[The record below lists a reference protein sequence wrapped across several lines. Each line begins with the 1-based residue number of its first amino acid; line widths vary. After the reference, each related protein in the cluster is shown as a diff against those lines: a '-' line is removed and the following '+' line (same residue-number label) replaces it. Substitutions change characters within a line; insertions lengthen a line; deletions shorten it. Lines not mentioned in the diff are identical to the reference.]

1 MQIPLIFFLIAM
13 FSLILL
19 MCGVIIYLSARLL
32 TSVALDRTM
41 PRIIKK
47 KGAISGIRG
56 NEDFS
61 AALKEKGRGLEER
74 ATETVEISGHGG
86 IRLTGH
92 LLVPQEPRR
101 VIIALH
107 GWRGSWSRDFGIVSD
122 FWYSS
127 SSTVIYAEQRG
138 QKGSGGDC
146 MTFGLLER
154 LDVMEW
160 VRWTI
165 KRFSDL
171 PVYLCGVS
179 MGASS
184 VLMSADLG
192 LPGEVHGIIADSGF
206 TSPDEIWKYVLT
218 KNLRLPYS
226 LYKRAAN
233 RLCRKKTGFAANA
246 CSTLNSLENSNVPV
260 LFIHGTD
267 DSFVPVEMTYRNY
280 EACRGP
286 KRLFLVQ
293 GANHC
298 MSYYVDKSGYETEM
312 AKFWED
318 YD

>member
-1 MQIPLIFFLIAM
+1 
-13 FSLILL
+13 
-19 MCGVIIYLSARLL
+19 
-32 TSVALDRTM
+32 
-41 PRIIKK
+41 
-47 KGAISGIRG
+47 
-56 NEDFS
+56 
-61 AALKEKGRGLEER
+61 
-74 ATETVEISGHGG
+74 
-86 IRLTGH
+86 
-92 LLVPQEPRR
+92 
-101 VIIALH
+101 
-107 GWRGSWSRDFGIVSD
+107 
-122 FWYSS
+122 
-127 SSTVIYAEQRG
+127 
-138 QKGSGGDC
+138 
-146 MTFGLLER
+146 
-154 LDVMEW
+154 
-160 VRWTI
+160 
-165 KRFSDL
+165 
-171 PVYLCGVS
+171 

-192 LPGEVHGIIADSGF
+192 LPGSVHGIIADSGF

-286 KRLFLVQ
+286 KRLFLVP

>member
-1 MQIPLIFFLIAM
+1 MQISVIVFLLCI
-13 FSLILL
+13 SLMILL
-19 MCGVIIYLSARLL
+19 VGLIIGLSARLL
-32 TSVALDRTM
+32 TSIALDRTM
-41 PRIIKK
+41 PRIIKR
-47 KGAISGIRG
+47 KGAISGIRD
-56 NEDFS
+56 NEEFS
-61 AALKEKGRGLEER
+61 SELIEKGKGLEER
-74 ATETVEISGHGG
+74 STETVEIVGYGG
-86 IRLTGH
+86 VRLTGH
-92 LLVPQEPRR
+92 ILIPDKPKR

-127 SSTVIYAEQRG
+127 SSAVIYAEQRG
-138 QKGSGGDC
+138 QRGSGGDFI
-146 MTFGLLER
+146 TFGLLER
-154 LDVMEW
+154 LDVIEW
-160 VRWTI
+160 VRWTA
-165 KRFSDL
+165 KRFCDL
-171 PVYLCGVS
+171 PIYLCGVS

-192 LPGEVHGIIADSGF
+192 LPGSVHGIIADSGF

-286 KRLFLVQ
+286 KRLFLVP